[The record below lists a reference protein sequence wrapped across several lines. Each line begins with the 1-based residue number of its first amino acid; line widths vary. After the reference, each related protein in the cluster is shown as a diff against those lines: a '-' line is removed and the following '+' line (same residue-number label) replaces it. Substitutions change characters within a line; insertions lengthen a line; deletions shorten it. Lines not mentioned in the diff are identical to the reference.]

1 MGIDL
6 SADVRA
12 SLHHS
17 FAILDTTYE
26 WRQVTSRFR
35 EEVPPRE
42 RTSHV
47 HLVPFIGDRAVLL
60 RTEED
65 GWSTPGG
72 TLLEG
77 EPVDAAAGREM
88 AEAIGG
94 RVDRFELFGQWDSS
108 TSEGEPYRPWLPYP
122 RFSLALGWADVAITG
137 PPEEP
142 RGVERKTVLEI
153 VILPVD
159 QAARRLATLDRPHL
173 AALYTLAHHVRRAST
188 TR

>member
-6 SADVRA
+6 SDDERA
-12 SLHHS
+12 SLRGS
-17 FAILDTTYE
+17 FAILDTPYA

-35 EEVPPRE
+35 DEVPPRE

-47 HLVPFIGDRAVLL
+47 HVVPFIGEQAVLL

-77 EPVDAAAGREM
+77 EAIDAAVSREM

-94 RVDRFELFGQWDSS
+94 RAERFELFGQWDSS
-108 TSEGEPYRPWLPYP
+108 TTQQTPYRPWLPHP
-122 RFSLALGWADVAITG
+122 HFALALGWADVVITG
-137 PPEEP
+137 PPEF
-142 RGVERKTVLEI
+142 RGGVEEKTVLEI
-153 VILPVD
+153 AILPIEDAVE
-159 QAARRLATLDRPHL
+159 RLTRNDRPHL
-173 AALYTLAHHVRRAST
+173 GALYSLAHQVRRASA
-188 TR
+188 R